1 MVRSDRAIIAITGSA
16 GKTTTKEMTAS
27 ILGRHWK
34 VLKTPNNWNLHNH
47 NRDLLNTKLT
57 PDHRAVVLEFGM
69 SKRGHIRKHCQVIVP
84 NMAVV
89 TNVGTAHI
97 GNFGGN
103 VKQLAREKSE
113 LIKYMKPDGIL
124 FLNGDDKNTR
134 LMPMHNFKGKI
145 IRVGINNPHVDYH
158 AYDIQ
163 YIKGGMRFKCS
174 LRGREHSF
182 SIPIYG
188 THNVYNALFAIAIAD
203 SFKLDASII
212 KAGLRDF
219 FRNGQRMI
227 VYKLGKEIR
236 IIDDTY
242 SANLNA
248 SKAAIEVLNN
258 IGGQNNIAVLGS
270 MKCMGRY
277 SKTAH
282 KKAGEF
288 LADKNIH
295 SLMTYGEDARWILK
309 GAVEAGFAPERA
321 KHFTDSELL
330 SRSLLNEIKP
340 GTTILVKGS
349 HEMEMHKIVSSVRSA
364 KKLKGAKGK
373 YVIADS

>member
-27 ILGRHWK
+27 VLAKHWK
-34 VLKTPNNWNLHNH
+34 VLKTPHNWNFHNH
-47 NRDLLNTKLT
+47 NRNLLDTKLT

-124 FLNGDDKNTR
+124 FLNGDDKNSR

-145 IRVGINNPHVDYH
+145 IRVGINNPHVDYK

-174 LRGREHSF
+174 LHGREHSF
-182 SIPIYG
+182 LIPIYG

-248 SKAAIEVLNN
+248 SIAAIEVLNN

-270 MKCMGRY
+270 MKSMGRY

-309 GAVEAGFAPERA
+309 GAVDSGFPPERA
-321 KHFTDSELL
+321 RHFTDQELL

-349 HEMEMHKIVSSVRSA
+349 HEMEMHKIVSSVKAA
-364 KKLKGAKGK
+364 KKLKGPKRK
-373 YVIADS
+373 NLIANS